1 MTISSSLNSCVRI
14 CTAPRP
20 ELLSVL
26 AGNAVT
32 RPPHLSEKQ
41 YYQNLSCPCISV
53 VFWNF
58 LEPKDPMFD
67 SRTEGI
73 SFSRRCETLM
83 GFGRCAFQYEACEA
97 VSRYRRCR

>member
-1 MTISSSLNSCVRI
+1 MTISSSSNSCVRI
-14 CTAPRP
+14 CTAPQS

-41 YYQNLSCPCISV
+41 YYQNLSCPYISV

-58 LEPKDPMFD
+58 LELKVPMFD

-83 GFGRCAFQYEACEA
+83 GFGRCAFQYEACEPFPR
-97 VSRYRRCR
+97 SRLSR